1 MDRKKVLK
9 LLTLKRVSV
18 KTEHPVS
25 FSDMSH
31 LQYSK

>member
-9 LLTLKRVSV
+9 LLKRVSV

-25 FSDMSH
+25 FSDMTH